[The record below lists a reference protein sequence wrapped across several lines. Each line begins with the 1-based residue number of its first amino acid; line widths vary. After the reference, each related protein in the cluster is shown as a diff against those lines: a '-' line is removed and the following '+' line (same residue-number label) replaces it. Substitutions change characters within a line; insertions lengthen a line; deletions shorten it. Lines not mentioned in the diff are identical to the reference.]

1 MASRISGTVTKA
13 LDILDLFLGRE
24 DGLSVTQISAA
35 TGINMST
42 VVRLCAT
49 LDGRGY
55 LRRDTAGRYFVGSQ
69 VEQLA
74 HVLRTQFSLAETI
87 RPLLK
92 QLRDETGES
101 AAFYVRE
108 GGMRVCLFRE
118 DSKHAIRHVVE
129 EGARLPLKEGVVGN
143 VLLAQAGSKGVVY
156 DKIRKDGHYAAVGRD
171 PFTASVAVP
180 VTTKSGT
187 LVGAMVVSGLADR
200 FGDKKR
206 KTALKRLVEARTT
219 LAGLL
224 PAAA

>member
-24 DGLSVTQISAA
+24 DGLSVTQISTA

-49 LDGRGY
+49 LEGRSY
-55 LRRDTAGRYFVGSQ
+55 LRRDSQGRYFIGPQ

-74 HVLRTQFSLAETI
+74 QILRTQFNLADAI
-87 RPLLK
+87 RPWLK

-101 AAFYVRE
+101 ASFYVRE
-108 GGMRVCLFRE
+108 GNLRVCLFRE

-129 EGARLPLKEGVVGN
+129 EGACLPLKEGVVGN
-143 VLLAQAGSKGVVY
+143 VLLAQAGAKGPVY
-156 DKIRKDGHYAAVGRD
+156 DKIRKDGFYSAVGRD

-180 VTTKSGT
+180 VTTRSGVM
-187 LVGAMVVSGLADR
+187 VGAMVVSGLADR
-200 FGDKKR
+200 FEDKKR
-206 KTALKRLVEARTT
+206 ETALERLMEARSA

-224 PAAA
+224 PATA

>member
-24 DGLSVTQISAA
+24 DGLSVTQISTA

-49 LDGRGY
+49 LEGRSY
-55 LRRDTAGRYFVGSQ
+55 LRRDSQGRYFVGSQ

-74 HVLRTQFSLAETI
+74 QVLRTQFSLSETI

-92 QLRDETGES
+92 QLRDATGES
-101 AAFYVRE
+101 ASFYIRD
-108 GGMRVCLFRE
+108 GGVRVCLFRE

-129 EGARLPLKEGVVGN
+129 EGARLPLKDGVVGN
-143 VLLAQAGSKGVVY
+143 VLLAQDGAKGAVY
-156 DKIRKDGHYAAVGRD
+156 DRIRKDGYYAAVGRD

-180 VTTKSGT
+180 VAAKSGT
-187 LVGAMVVSGLADR
+187 LTGAMVVSGLADR
-200 FGDKKR
+200 FSDKKR
-206 KTALKRLVEARTT
+206 KMALKLLVEARIA
-219 LAGLL
+219 LADLL

>member
-49 LDGRGY
+49 LEGRSY
-55 LRRDTAGRYFVGSQ
+55 LRRDPQGRYFIGSQ

-74 HVLRTQFSLAETI
+74 QVLRTQFSLAETI

-101 AAFYVRE
+101 ASFYIRD
-108 GGMRVCLFRE
+108 GGARVCLFRE

-129 EGARLPLKEGVVGN
+129 EGARLPLKDGVVGN
-143 VLLAQAGSKGVVY
+143 VLLAQAGSKGPIY
-156 DKIRKDGHYAAVGRD
+156 DKIRKDGFYSAVGRD

-180 VTTKSGT
+180 VTTKSGM
-187 LVGAMVVSGLADR
+187 LAGAMVVSGLADR
-200 FGDKKR
+200 FSDKKR
-206 KTALKRLVEARTT
+206 KMALKRLVEARTA
-219 LAGLL
+219 LADVL

>member
-13 LDILDLFLGRE
+13 LDILDLFPGRE
-24 DGLSVTQISAA
+24 DGLSVTQISTE

-49 LDGRGY
+49 LEGRSY
-55 LRRDTAGRYFVGSQ
+55 LRRDSQGRYFIGPRVG
-69 VEQLA
+69 QLA
-74 HVLRTQFSLAETI
+74 QALRMQFNLAEAI

-101 AAFYVRE
+101 ASFYVRE

-118 DSKHAIRHVVE
+118 DSKHAIRHVVD
-129 EGARLPLKEGVVGN
+129 EGARLPLKDGVVGN
-143 VLLAQAGSKGVVY
+143 VLLAQAGSKGAVY
-156 DKIRKDGHYAAVGRD
+156 DKIRKDGFYAAVGRD

-180 VTTKSGT
+180 VTTQSGA

-200 FGDKKR
+200 FGETKR
-206 KTALKRLVEARTT
+206 KTALKRLFEARAA